1 MLNDFHQRH
10 DQFQISYHFAAKILK
25 FESRR
30 IKSMFVFFSEL
41 LIYFCLMAIK
51 KKYYFKKIPC
61 YIMQHQKSFA
71 DARRQL
77 PSLTPSSPKYS
88 HQLQKERS
96 ENICNHFLILSSS
109 QNINFGEKNLTWQ
122 YLLLKQNNIQRRTTV
137 SWENKTKST
146 NQSQTQMS

>member
-1 MLNDFHQRH
+1 
-10 DQFQISYHFAAKILK
+10 
-25 FESRR
+25 
-30 IKSMFVFFSEL
+30 
-41 LIYFCLMAIK
+41 MAIK

-122 YLLLKQNNIQRRTTV
+122 YLLLKQNNIQRTTV